1 MFVIIV
7 LQVGQV
13 KDTSLTAKLTEY
25 LLGETDGV
33 AKVINNQYAVTPP
46 HSLQFV
52 SVVFLTASR

>member
-33 AKVINNQYAVTPP
+33 AKVINQYAVFL
-46 HSLQFV
+46 HILFSLSQ
-52 SVVFLTASR
+52 

>member
-52 SVVFLTASR
+52 SVV